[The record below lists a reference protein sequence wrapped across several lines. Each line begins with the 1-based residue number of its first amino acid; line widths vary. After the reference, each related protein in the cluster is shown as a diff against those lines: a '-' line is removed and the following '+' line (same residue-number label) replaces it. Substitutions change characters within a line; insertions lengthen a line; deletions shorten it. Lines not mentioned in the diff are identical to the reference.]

1 VIEYLPIGGGGQ
13 LAYELEGEGRAVAFL
28 NGILMSM
35 ASWQPLLDALPAGY
49 RCLRHDFRGQLRS
62 SQDLPIPAMDIH
74 AEDFKA
80 LLDHLEIERCHLVGT
95 SYGGEVALLFALA
108 YPERVSSLTV
118 IASVS
123 YSDALLR
130 RQVSLWSELSAC
142 SPGLL
147 YEALASTSY
156 SAAFLTENAAY
167 LEQRQKGFLRLPP
180 VFFQAFRQLCAA
192 FLQFELPPAR
202 LAAIAAPTLIV
213 AAEKDILKTPAY
225 SAQLA
230 AHIPGARL
238 EIIPGAGHALVIEQ
252 PEAVAELVQG
262 MVAKVLAG

>member
-1 VIEYLPIGGGGQ
+1 MIEYLPIDGGQ
-13 LAYELEGEGRAVAFL
+13 LAYESQGEGRPVAFL

-35 ASWQPLLDALPAGY
+35 ASWQPLLDALPPSY
-49 RCLRHDFRGQLRS
+49 RYLRHDFRGQLRS
-62 SQDLPIPAMDIH
+62 SQDLPIPAMDSH

-108 YPERVSSLTV
+108 YPERVSSLSV

-123 YSDALLR
+123 YSDALLE
-130 RQVSLWSELSAC
+130 RQVGLWSKLAAC

-156 SAAFLTENAAY
+156 SAAFLAEHAAY
-167 LEQRQKGFLRLPP
+167 LEQRRKGFLSLPP
-180 VFFQAFRQLCAA
+180 VFFQAFQRLCAA
-192 FLQFELPPAR
+192 FQQFELPPAR
-202 LAAIAAPTLIV
+202 LAAIMVPTLVV

-230 AHIPGARL
+230 THIPSARL
-238 EIIPGAGHALVIEQ
+238 EVIPGAGHAVVIEQ
-252 PEAVAELVQG
+252 PEVVAALLHQF
-262 MVAKVLAG
+262 MAL